1 MPKKELQRNLV
12 EELRAWCGDPV
23 ENRGR
28 RAEVARAIGV
38 SRGLIRDWLAR
49 PHKAFPGWENGLK
62 LQAFLR
68 RQRRRKES
76 ESPRPD
82 LMAEALQR
90 QRQGNPG

>member
-1 MPKKELQRNLV
+1 MPKKELQKNLV
-12 EELRAWCGDPV
+12 EELRTWCGDPV

-68 RQRRRKES
+68 KQRRKKS
-76 ESPRPD
+76 DHPRPG
-82 LMAEALQR
+82 LMAESLQR
-90 QRQGNPG
+90 GASVLARK